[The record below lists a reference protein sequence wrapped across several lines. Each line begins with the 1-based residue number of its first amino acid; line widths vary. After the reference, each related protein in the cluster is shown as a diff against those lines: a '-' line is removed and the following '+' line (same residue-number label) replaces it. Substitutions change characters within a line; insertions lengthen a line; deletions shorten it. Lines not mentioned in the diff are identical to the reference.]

1 MSELMTLLGRVTRE
15 SINQGVIVNA
25 WHESTQ
31 EISETLLPLEC
42 LIQGIA
48 SEKFG
53 NSPTPDCRV
62 VNCEVFRNPLS
73 PVDLNKD
80 FDVCFI

>member
-1 MSELMTLLGRVTRE
+1 MSELMTLLGRVARE
-15 SINQGVIVNA
+15 AINQGVIVNA

-31 EISETLLPLEC
+31 EISETLLPLKA
-42 LIQGIA
+42 LVQGIP
-48 SEKFG
+48 SEKLG

-62 VNCEVFRNPLS
+62 VNCEVFRNPLP
-73 PVDLNKD
+73 PVDLKRE